1 MFDSQ
6 EQAIFLTPKNKCA
19 KKKGFF
25 HLTLASVDI
34 DGRGD
39 RCADV
44 PMSRILVRM
53 KQRLAGYVD

>member
-34 DGRGD
+34 DGR
-39 RCADV
+39 ADV